1 MPAAVDFAP
10 DWCCSIGVQLARK
23 VGSIGA
29 QSQNNQEASEGRD
42 QNAHAGND

>member
-1 MPAAVDFAP
+1 MPATADFAP
-10 DWCCSIGVQLARK
+10 EWCCLIVAQLARK
-23 VGSIGA
+23 AGSIRA